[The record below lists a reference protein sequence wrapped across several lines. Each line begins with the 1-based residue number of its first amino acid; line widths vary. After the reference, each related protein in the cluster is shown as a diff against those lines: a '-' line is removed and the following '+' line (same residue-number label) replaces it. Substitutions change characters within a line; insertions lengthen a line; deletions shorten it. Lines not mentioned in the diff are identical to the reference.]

1 MIDSSGPTLIGGV
14 LFPKLLLDCVFITK
28 VYGKVLER
36 VRNINQAN
44 NGSDRRIQ
52 GTKLIILIRIKS
64 FSLKL
69 TKL

>member
-14 LFPKLLLDCVFITK
+14 LFPTLLLDCVFITK